1 MKQIAIVLSFIFIP
15 GQNKMFQFR
24 ITINANKKIEE
35 TNTISVSDDVRVI

>member
-24 ITINANKKIEE
+24 ITINANKNNRGNKHDFRI
-35 TNTISVSDDVRVI
+35 